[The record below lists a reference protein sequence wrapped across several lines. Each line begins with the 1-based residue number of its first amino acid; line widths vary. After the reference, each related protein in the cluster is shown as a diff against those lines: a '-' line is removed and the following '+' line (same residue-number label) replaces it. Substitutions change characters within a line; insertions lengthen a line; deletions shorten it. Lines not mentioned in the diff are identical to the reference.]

1 MATTIEDGSSQNRLH
16 TCSKTRSTI
25 VANCKLI
32 SHDLSL
38 RLVAS
43 LVDIDT
49 MSYTGQ
55 LWSHSWDTRMGANLQ
70 LYNYYCGPEP
80 I

>member
-1 MATTIEDGSSQNRLH
+1 MNGNNEIDRGCSQRLH
-16 TCSKTRSTI
+16 TCSKTRSTV

-43 LVDIDT
+43 LLGIDT
-49 MSYTGQ
+49 MGYTGQ
-55 LWSHSWDTRMGANLQ
+55 LWSHSWDTRMGSNLQ
-70 LYNYYCGPEP
+70 L
-80 I
+80 